1 MKRMR
6 LFLCM
11 LAFWFVCFET
21 AWGFLPPVDQK
32 SGVKLSIDGVPK
44 TVMLDEGVLFKV
56 VVENESDKAL
66 KGTLTVWMNDDWKVS
81 PETAVTFE
89 LAVKGRQEFEYKG
102 KASDRALEAWY
113 PVHAKAVVTP
123 SEENAFELHPIALF
137 TTKKTR
143 VQEAEVASAG
153 DGEDQTAWLAQ
164 KGVKLDGDLEEW
176 WGQATPVSCDAKYV
190 SAGKITGDSFD
201 GVVMF
206 LHDAENIYVAGQIA
220 DDDISCEDT
229 MSDDYMNSDY
239 LRFYFNGVEPAQRK
253 DTSFTDA
260 DKVIA
265 VNVFGDFDEKPRF
278 DHNGKQ
284 IEDEEGEPIIDKIE
298 KPLMKVPRYVGGDKA
313 VALPPEFKIVARR
326 TGVGY
331 VFEAS
336 LPKAV
341 LGAEKAKAIGMNLMI
356 GDADKKVRRSEVYFG
371 RRISNYW
378 LTPSSYFRLEL
389 AGPRVARAVEDYS
402 PETITMN
409 RASIRLDHSVSR
421 RVAYRTIGAEAETVM
436 ARGFDGSD
444 STSGLLLQN
453 RLNVNRRNDV
463 RDALAFHPPYKKG
476 VGYVKATYRI
486 QLPEKLETMFSFA
499 TALRDHHDGEA
510 PSDGVE
516 YIVEVNDGNKTR
528 RLFRRLSAVKTWE
541 AATIDLRDYMGR
553 TIDLSLIVTPGEKND
568 TNCDE
573 CYWAT
578 PQISLK
584 NRYRA
589 ETKIEKED
597 RRAMAIGMAK
607 QAFWKKLDSEKPLG
621 SGRYQLRNPD
631 GTFYGASILP
641 GPEGLVDCFI
651 VFVSEQH
658 MLVYEGFS
666 INIAGVS
673 YGQAHDG
680 EPIVWKGQEMK
691 YGRDI
696 FYHQIETEEYGTVP
710 FEVRVRPYGGT
721 LQFTFTMP
729 GVERDLL
736 GQPRFTKLA
745 LGPGNEKPW
754 RIYGGF
760 GNVIEE
766 PKTDFVLTRGGF
778 TLNTRHV
785 GVDYQNGMSLAIG
798 SDFFPDRMVCKPSEK
813 LFTLEAHNDV
823 TFIFAPSSLNAF
835 MAAKEYGRVAGFK
848 ASPGL
853 GELLGRQCL
862 DQWSGDYQ
870 SAASDARMAAKYG
883 LEHTIFVKHV
893 WQRWGYDYRLPE
905 IYPPM
910 GGVEPFKLLSD
921 ACQENG
927 IIFAPHDNYIDF
939 YPDAE
944 GFSYN
949 HIIFNAD
956 GTPQKAWYNKGR
968 EAQSYRWL
976 PHAFKPWLVK
986 NMELIRD
993 NIGAHGLFID
1003 VFSAIPPM
1011 DYYDRDGRFYDSK
1024 RTAKEWSDA
1033 FDTCREILW
1042 KDKGPMLSECGHDG
1056 LIGSLDGGQADH
1068 FSGNRW
1074 GAEVGKWERVPWHD
1088 IVSHGKFVLLGGGL
1102 GSRYAE
1108 KDPAQSGYGSDNY
1121 NGTTV
1126 IGGRNPMSDG
1136 PFSIAAVKTYWM
1148 LHDVCDWLAHRKF
1161 TSFEFDIRNPKPGEI
1176 MKIRKDN
1183 KHLFTSIHH
1192 LHAVFGEDNEK
1203 AEIWCNREAD
1213 NWELPGE
1220 LVMRPDEIEAYVDPT
1235 LAEAM
1240 EDNGEENEE
1249 AEKAEP
1255 EEKAAAAENAEEK
1268 DKAETEA
1275 KAAPEEKAEAEENTA
1290 QAEGKTVDDK
1300 TAAGEK
1306 TVADVKEEEKKAET
1320 KKKEKKL
1327 PKWILPEFGYY
1338 VKTPEITAY
1347 VVKKNDKTVGFC
1359 RKDGCVFYDA
1369 RPDYTSILSKQN
1381 ITATVNSLKKVS
1393 EFVFEMEVTWNF
1405 EVGAKVEKASQFI
1418 HVTHPSSQQGESILY
1433 YGTVEKTNLD
1443 HRKAGVY
1450 HSTIKVALPKDAP
1463 DGEHKILFGIFD
1475 PQTGG
1480 RLGITSLR
1488 MEGSRVYGGSIEV
1501 KRDEDGN
1508 VTTTV
1513 TKAVTNDNNDTLEA
1527 PMVDFDGVKTNGS
1540 FRWVRLSERRWRLI
1554 PVPGSLPFRMEGSQK
1569 ALAGLNDAKIVSVMM
1584 VNPWNRMAQKPK
1596 TVYSD
1601 GVLNMEIDGRSFA
1614 YDVEFK

>member
-1 MKRMR
+1 MKRMQF
-6 LFLCM
+6 FLCM
-11 LAFWFVCFET
+11 LAFWFVCLET

-32 SGVKLSIDGVPK
+32 NGVKLSIDDVPK

-56 VVENESDKAL
+56 VTENESDKAL

-89 LAVKGRQEFEYKG
+89 LAAKGRQEFEYKG
-102 KASDRALEAWY
+102 KASARALEAWY
-113 PVHAKAVVTP
+113 PVHAKAVVTL
-123 SEENAFELHPIALF
+123 SEGDAFELHPIALF

-143 VQEAEVASAG
+143 VQEAEVAPAG
-153 DGEDQTAWLAQ
+153 DGEGQTAWLAQ
-164 KGVKLDGDLEEW
+164 KGVTLDGDLEEW
-176 WGQATPVSCDAKYV
+176 WGQATPVSCDAEHV

-229 MSDDYMNSDY
+229 ASDDYMNSDY
-239 LRFYFNGVEPAQRK
+239 LRFYFHGVEPAKRK
-253 DTSFTDA
+253 DTVFTDA

-265 VNVFGDFDEKPRF
+265 VNVFGGFDEKPHLDR
-278 DHNGKQ
+278 DGNPLVD
-284 IEDEEGEPIIDKIE
+284 EDGEPIIEKIA
-298 KPLMKVPRYVGGDKA
+298 KPLMKVPKYVGGDKA
-313 VALPPEFKIVARR
+313 VALPPEFKIITRR

-341 LGAEKAKAIGMNLMI
+341 LGAEKANAIGMNLMI

-371 RRISNYW
+371 RRISSYW
-378 LTPSSYFRLEL
+378 MTPLSYFRLEL
-389 AGPRVARAVEDYS
+389 AGPRGARPVADYS
-402 PETITMN
+402 PETITMG

-444 STSGLLLQN
+444 PKTGLLVQN
-453 RLNVNRRNDV
+453 KKTINRRNDI
-463 RDALAFHPPYKKG
+463 REALAFHPPYKKDGGG

-486 QLPEKLETMFSFA
+486 QLPEKLETMFTFA
-499 TALRDHHDGEA
+499 TALRDHHDDEA

-516 YIVEVNDGNKTR
+516 YIVEVKDGNKTR
-528 RLFRRLSAVKTWE
+528 RLFRRLSATKTWE

-573 CYWAT
+573 CYWAM

-584 NRYRA
+584 NRYHA
-589 ETKIEKED
+589 ETKIEKEE
-597 RRAMAIGMAK
+597 RRSIAIGMAR
-607 QAFWKKLDSEKPLG
+607 QAMAKKLDSEKTLG
-621 SGRYQLRNPD
+621 PGRYQLRSAD
-631 GTFYGASILP
+631 GTIYGASILP

-651 VFVSEQH
+651 VFVSEQLV
-658 MLVYEGFS
+658 LVYEGFS
-666 INIAGVS
+666 INIAGIS
-673 YGQAHDG
+673 YGQAHEG
-680 EPIVWKGQEMK
+680 EPILWKGQAVK

-696 FYHQIETEEYGTVP
+696 FYHQIESEQYGTVP

-721 LQFTFTMP
+721 LQFTFIMP
-729 GVERDLL
+729 DVKRDLR

-745 LGPGNEKPW
+745 LGAGSEKPW

-760 GNVIEE
+760 GNVIED
-766 PKTDFVLTRGGF
+766 PKADFVLSRGGF

-785 GVDYQNGMSLAIG
+785 GVDYQNGMSLAIA

-823 TFIFAPSSLNAF
+823 TFILAPSSMNAF

-848 ASPGL
+848 PSPGL
-853 GELLGRQCL
+853 EELLGRQCL
-862 DQWSGDYQ
+862 DQWGGDYQ
-870 SAASDARMAAKYG
+870 SAASDAKMAAKYG
-883 LEHTIFVKHV
+883 LEHSIFVKHV

-921 ACQENG
+921 TCQENG
-927 IIFAPHDNYIDF
+927 IVFAPHDNYIDF

-944 GFSYN
+944 GFSYD

-956 GTPQKAWYNKGR
+956 GTPQRAWYNRGR

-1068 FSGNRW
+1068 YSGNRW
-1074 GAEVGKWERVPWHD
+1074 GGENGKWERVPWHD

-1102 GSRYAE
+1102 GGRYAE
-1108 KDPAQSGYGSDNY
+1108 KDPAPSGYGSDNY

-1126 IGGRNPMSDG
+1126 VGGRNPMSDG

-1148 LHDVCDWLAHRKF
+1148 LHDVCDWLARHKF
-1161 TSFEFDIRNPKPGEI
+1161 NTFEFEIRNPKLGEN

-1183 KHLFTSIHH
+1183 KHLFTTIHR
-1192 LHAVFGEDNEK
+1192 LHSVFGEGDET
-1203 AEIWCNREAD
+1203 AEVWCNRGAD
-1213 NWELPGE
+1213 EWELPGE
-1220 LVMRPDEIEAYVDPT
+1220 LVMRPDEIDAYVDPT
-1235 LAEAM
+1235 IVELEVLDDDEIENLAE
-1240 EDNGEENEE
+1240 E
-1249 AEKAEP
+1249 
-1255 EEKAAAAENAEEK
+1255 
-1268 DKAETEA
+1268 
-1275 KAAPEEKAEAEENTA
+1275 
-1290 QAEGKTVDDK
+1290 
-1300 TAAGEK
+1300 
-1306 TVADVKEEEKKAET
+1306 KEEEKKTEPE
-1320 KKKEKKL
+1320 KKEKKL

-1347 VVKKNDKTVGFC
+1347 VAKKNDKTIGFC

-1369 RPDYTSILSKQN
+1369 RPDYTGILSKQN
-1381 ITATVNSLKKVS
+1381 ITATVNSLKKIS
-1393 EFVFEMEVTWNF
+1393 DFAFEMEVTWNF

-1418 HVTHPSSQQGESILY
+1418 HVTHPSSHQGESILY
-1433 YGTVEKTNLD
+1433 YGTVEKTDLD

-1450 HSTIKVALPKDAP
+1450 HSTIRVALPEDAP
-1463 DGEHKILFGIFD
+1463 DGEHKILFGIFN

-1488 MEGSRVYGGSIEV
+1488 MEGTRIYGGTIEV
-1501 KRDEDGN
+1501 KRDDDGK

-1513 TKAVTNDNNDTLEA
+1513 TKAATNDNNDTLEV

-1554 PVPGSLPFRMEGSQK
+1554 PVPGSLPFHVEGSQK
-1569 ALAGLNDAKIVSVMM
+1569 ALAGVTDAKIVSVTM

-1596 TVYSD
+1596 AIFSD
-1601 GVLNMEIDGRSFA
+1601 GVLNLEVDGRSFA

>member
-1 MKRMR
+1 MKRMQF
-6 LFLCM
+6 FLCI
-11 LAFWFVCFET
+11 LAFWFVCLET

-32 SGVKLSIDGVPK
+32 NGVKLSIDDVPK

-56 VVENESDKAL
+56 VAENESDKAL
-66 KGTLTVWMNDDWKVS
+66 KATLTVWMNDDWKVS

-89 LAVKGRQEFEYKG
+89 LAAKGRQEFEYKG
-102 KASDRALEAWY
+102 KASNRALEAWY

-123 SEENAFELHPIALF
+123 SEGDAFELHPIALF

-143 VQEAEVASAG
+143 VQEAEVAPAD
-153 DGEDQTAWLAQ
+153 DGEGQTAWLAQ
-164 KGVKLDGDLEEW
+164 KGVTLDGDLEEW
-176 WGQATPVSCDAKYV
+176 WGQATPVSCDTEHV
-190 SAGKITGDSFD
+190 STGKITGDSFD

-239 LRFYFNGVEPAQRK
+239 LRFYFHGVEPAKRK
-253 DTSFTDA
+253 DTAFTDA

-265 VNVFGDFDEKPRF
+265 VNVFGGFEEKPRL
-278 DHNGKQ
+278 DKDGKPQ
-284 IEDEEGEPIIDKIE
+284 VNEEGEPIIDKVA
-298 KPLMKVPRYVGGDKA
+298 KPLMKVPKYVGGDKA
-313 VALPPEFKIVARR
+313 VALPPEFKIVTRR

-341 LGAEKAKAIGMNLMI
+341 LGTEKAKAIGMNLMI
-356 GDADKKVRRSEVYFG
+356 GDADKKIRRSEVYFG
-371 RRISNYW
+371 RRISSYW

-389 AGPRVARAVEDYS
+389 AGPRGARPVADYS
-402 PETITMN
+402 PETITMG

-421 RVAYRTIGAEAETVM
+421 RVAYRTMGAEAETVM
-436 ARGFDGSD
+436 ARGFDGGD

-453 RLNVNRRNDV
+453 KKNINRGNDI
-463 RDALAFHPPYKKG
+463 RDTLAFHPPYKKDGGG

-486 QLPEKLETMFSFA
+486 QLPEKLETIFSFA
-499 TALRDHHDGEA
+499 TALRDHHNGEA

-528 RLFRRLSAVKTWE
+528 RLFRRLSATKTWE
-541 AATIDLRDYMGR
+541 AATIDLRDYMGQ

-573 CYWAT
+573 CYWAM

-589 ETKIEKED
+589 ETKIEKEE
-597 RRAMAIGMAK
+597 RRAMAIAMARQGLEMK
-607 QAFWKKLDSEKPLG
+607 IDPERPLPP
-621 SGRYQLRNPD
+621 GRYQLKTAD
-631 GTFYGASILP
+631 GIVYGASILP
-641 GPEGLVDCFI
+641 GPEGLVDGFI
-651 VFVSEQH
+651 VFVTKEQV
-658 MLVYEGFS
+658 LVYEGFS

-673 YGQAHDG
+673 YGQSHEG
-680 EPIVWKGQEMK
+680 EPIVWKGHEQK
-691 YGRDI
+691 YAREI
-696 FYHQIETEEYGTVP
+696 FHHEIETEKYGTVP

-721 LQFTFTMP
+721 LQFTFIMP
-729 GVERDLL
+729 GVERDLR

-745 LGPGNEKPW
+745 LGAGSEKPW

-766 PKTDFVLTRGGF
+766 PKDDFVLNRGGF

-785 GVDYQNGMSLAIG
+785 GVDYRNGMSLSIA

-823 TFIFAPSSLNAF
+823 TFILAPSSINAF
-835 MAAKEYGRVAGFK
+835 MAAKEYGRIVGFK
-848 ASPGL
+848 PSPGL
-853 GELLGRQCL
+853 EELLGRQCL
-862 DQWSGDYQ
+862 DQWGGDYQ
-870 SAASDARMAAKYG
+870 SAAADVQMAVKYG
-883 LEHTIFVKHV
+883 LEHSIFVKHV

-921 ACQENG
+921 TCQENG
-927 IIFAPHDNYIDF
+927 IVFAPHDNYIDF

-944 GFSYN
+944 GFSYD
-949 HIIFNAD
+949 HIIFNTD
-956 GTPQKAWYNKGR
+956 GTPQRAWYNRGR

-1011 DYYDRDGRFYDSK
+1011 DYYDRNGRFYDSK
-1024 RTAKEWSDA
+1024 RTAKEWSNA

-1068 FSGNRW
+1068 YSGNRW
-1074 GAEVGKWERVPWHD
+1074 GGENGKWERVPWHD

-1102 GSRYAE
+1102 GGRYAE
-1108 KDPAQSGYGSDNY
+1108 KDPAPSGYGSDNY

-1148 LHDVCDWLAHRKF
+1148 LHDVCDWLARHKF
-1161 TSFEFDIRNPKPGEI
+1161 NLFEFDIRNPKPNEI

-1192 LHAVFGEDNEK
+1192 LHAVFGEGDEK

-1213 NWELPGE
+1213 KWELPGE

-1235 LAEAM
+1235 IAEAA
-1240 EDNGEENEE
+1240 EANVEEN
-1249 AEKAEP
+1249 A
-1255 EEKAAAAENAEEK
+1255 
-1268 DKAETEA
+1268 T
-1275 KAAPEEKAEAEENTA
+1275 
-1290 QAEGKTVDDK
+1290 
-1300 TAAGEK
+1300 
-1306 TVADVKEEEKKAET
+1306 EEEKGAVV
-1320 KKKEKKL
+1320 KKPEKTL

-1338 VKTPEITAY
+1338 VKMPGITAY
-1347 VVKKNDKTVGFC
+1347 VVNKNDKTVGFC

-1369 RPDYTSILSKQN
+1369 RPDYTSILSKQS

-1393 EFVFEMEVTWNF
+1393 DFVFEMDVTWNF
-1405 EVGAKVEKASQFI
+1405 EVGSKVEKASQFV
-1418 HVTHPSSQQGESILY
+1418 HVTHPSSHQGESILY
-1433 YGTVEKTNLD
+1433 YGTVEKTDLN
-1443 HRKAGVY
+1443 HQKAGIY
-1450 HSTIKVALPKDAP
+1450 HSTIKVALPEDAP
-1463 DGEHKILFGIFD
+1463 DGEHKILFGIFN

-1488 MEGSRVYGGSIEV
+1488 MEGTRIYGGSIEV
-1501 KRDEDGN
+1501 KRDDDGK

-1513 TKAVTNDNNDTLEA
+1513 TKAATNDNHDTLEA

-1554 PVPGSLPFRMEGSQK
+1554 PVPGSLPFHVEGNQK
-1569 ALAGLNDAKIVSVMM
+1569 ALAGVDDAKIVSVTM

-1596 TVYSD
+1596 AIFSD
-1601 GVLNMEIDGRSFA
+1601 GVLNLEVDGRSFA